1 MQIYELTQKKKSE
14 LDEGFG
20 SAIGGLAGAGVNAI
34 KDVGSAIASPF
45 KDVGQSYTS
54 ARQDQ
59 KVSAMADKAFRVW
72 GNYVAQ
78 LEQSIAKQPAPVT
91 KKEPEKEE
99 PPVGG
104 ANANATKD
112 AAAPG
117 APTTANATP
126 GTTATPAPTTATAK
140 PNYGAQTGAGTT
152 VTYKQPT
159 SVPNPNAPQPTNP
172 KAIGPTTPGVTT
184 TTPYGTTSTPAKTV
198 ASTAPGQP
206 ITVGGQKIKPGQPG
220 YDQLAKATLKELQ
233 APVAVSPALA
243 AFRDRTDGKYEQY
256 LRAFVQ
262 KNLLAGMGSRELVN
276 SAEIDNAI
284 KEISKPENAD
294 TAKQKPLWTDLVR
307 AAALSSPA
315 ARSLIDRGTTKP
327 AGTLDATK
335 PGAEP
340 AADATPKEPAKPT
353 MTATQISQWIS
364 RNSED
369 HAALK
374 AALDAINA
382 VKV

>member
-1 MQIYELTQKKKSE
+1 
-14 LDEGFG
+14 
-20 SAIGGLAGAGVNAI
+20 
-34 KDVGSAIASPF
+34 
-45 KDVGQSYTS
+45 
-54 ARQDQ
+54 
-59 KVSAMADKAFRVW
+59 MADKAFRVW
-72 GNYVAQ
+72 ENYVAQ

-99 PPVGG
+99 PLKKEEPPVGG

-112 AAAPG
+112 TAA
-117 APTTANATP
+117 P

-159 SVPNPNAPQPTNP
+159 GVPNPNAPQPTNP
-172 KAIGPTTPGVTT
+172 KAVGPTTPGVTT

-206 ITVGGQKIKPGQPG
+206 ITLGGQKIKPGQPG
-220 YDQLAKATLKELQ
+220 YEKLAKMPLRELQ
-233 APVAVSPALA
+233 APGGAVSPALA

-294 TAKQKPLWTDLVR
+294 PAKQKPLWTDLVR
-307 AAALSSPA
+307 AAALSSPV

-335 PGAEP
+335 PGEEP